1 VAASAVVGLIGKEG
15 AVIRKTIMPFCY
27 YALLT
32 GSVGYG
38 IVNMSTGVIN
48 AGFILAALIF
58 ATMIYFIIRFNRSG
72 AS

>member
-1 VAASAVVGLIGKEG
+1 
-15 AVIRKTIMPFCY
+15 
-27 YALLT
+27 
-32 GSVGYG
+32 
-38 IVNMSTGVIN
+38 MSTGVIN